1 MAARLPL
8 FIVVCVASCSAYHH
22 HQMVPRASQI
32 TAATSSIL
40 PSAAVLAGVTRSK
53 VVRSQVVLSAN
64 LDGEAEDLARQAGA
78 AAVAVDV
85 QEQRDAS
92 KKSDAARAREAKGTS
107 MVVTIKEK
115 PLGVVLA
122 TNPTGRGVFVA
133 EIEADSA
140 AARTGKLEV
149 GDYVTEVCVKGPSR
163 AGFNTVWKG
172 LDDVLAVLEETP
184 APVTL
189 RLRRGGPEPWSLERD
204 GSGLS
209 VEEMVQTT
217 KQQYGRLLDESQE
230 DALRAA
236 FAQIK
241 EGERRKAAEE
251 AARGGY
257 ESDSLQTLSRL
268 QFELRSFAQGA
279 RDALESLQQFVYNRA
294 LLDSKLAV
302 QTAEYLLRRAIF
314 DSGRILSAASSAVAA
329 LGPGGSSSAS
339 GVGAAAPLSACL
351 AASRRRAPSRPPPH
365 LRSGVRRWEIA
376 RRRRGSNAKR
386 TRRRRRRARH

>member
-1 MAARLPL
+1 
-8 FIVVCVASCSAYHH
+8 
-22 HQMVPRASQI
+22 MVPRASQI

-40 PSAAVLAGVTRSK
+40 PSAAVLAGVRAARLCAAKSCW
-53 VVRSQVVLSAN
+53 RQPR
-64 LDGEAEDLARQAGA
+64 GEAEDLARQAGA
-78 AAVAVDV
+78 AAGAVDV

-92 KKSDAARAREAKGTS
+92 KKSDAARARDAKGTS

-149 GDYVTEVCVKGPSR
+149 GDYVTGSEGPSR
-163 AGFNTVWKG
+163 RLQHRVEGPRRRARG
-172 LDDVLAVLEETP
+172 ARETP

-189 RLRRGGPEPWSLERD
+189 RLRRGRPGLGRRRD
-204 GSGLS
+204 GSRLS

-217 KQQYGRLLDESQE
+217 KQQYDLLDESQE
-230 DALRAA
+230 DALRARSPNQRA
-236 FAQIK
+236 S
-241 EGERRKAAEE
+241 GGRRRRRPPGAVA
-251 AARGGY
+251 G
-257 ESDSLQTLSRL
+257 DSLQTLSRL

-279 RDALESLQQFVYNRA
+279 RRARGLQQFVYNRA

-314 DSGRILSAASSAVAA
+314 DSGRILSAASSALPRSARAA
-329 LGPGGSSSAS
+329 RRRRRAW
-339 GVGAAAPLSACL
+339 VRQPLSACS
-351 AASRRRAPSRPPPH
+351 AASRRRAPSRPPH
-365 LRSGVRRWEIA
+365 TGSGVRRWEIA
-376 RRRRGSNAKR
+376 RRRRG
-386 TRRRRRRARH
+386 